1 MDLRGRSV
9 SPLRRFNLIRSP
21 HRLRNGYKLGTN
33 ENQWETYLLLSFLS
47 SRMFKYT
54 WQMENGNR
62 TLQASDYERI
72 YDKDTVFLLQFMLQ
86 NYYKINTE
94 VWCINKKVWCF
105 YEVFILLSLFGK
117 TGFAEVF
124 KFLQRNAWVSYIIN
138 FATRLF
144 LNLCTCS

>member
-1 MDLRGRSV
+1 MRDV
-9 SPLRRFNLIRSP
+9 S
-21 HRLRNGYKLGTN
+21 TM
-33 ENQWETYLLLSFLS
+33 SFLS

-94 VWCINKKVWCF
+94 I
-105 YEVFILLSLFGK
+105 
-117 TGFAEVF
+117 
-124 KFLQRNAWVSYIIN
+124 
-138 FATRLF
+138 
-144 LNLCTCS
+144 